1 VAPDREPDPSAS
13 REDDA
18 VEILTFDFIPGY
30 AKPRARRGLRFR
42 APKWA
47 DRDTRRRWPPPT
59 ARQLALGLVLAV
71 VTGAGVG
78 LWAKPDLVGRG
89 DERPAT
95 GPEMATVSR
104 PRLAMAV
111 RQPSLPAL
119 APPNVTDAP
128 RRQAA
133 PDRKAIAGAPPPR
146 TAPAAA
152 RQTAQ
157 PQTTRITPDRP
168 AAAASPGAA
177 PRSSEVIQSAALPA
191 PQAAYDNGEAEGPS
205 FDCRYARSRAEDMVC
220 ADPGL
225 ARADRVLERSYARAV
240 AFGVPRRMLRDEQ
253 DDWLAIRES
262 AARYSRSAVADVYR
276 QRIRELNA
284 MADGRVE

>member
-30 AKPRARRGLRFR
+30 ARPRARRGLHFR

-47 DRDTRRRWPPPT
+47 DRDSRRRWPPPT

-71 VTGAGVG
+71 VAGAGVG
-78 LWAKPDLVGRG
+78 LWAKPDLVGRR
-89 DERPAT
+89 DVRPPT
-95 GPEMATVSR
+95 GPERAVVSR

-119 APPNVTDAP
+119 APLNVTEAP
-128 RRQAA
+128 RTEAA
-133 PDRKAIAGAPPPR
+133 PAPKAIAGTPSPR
-146 TAPAAA
+146 TAPTTA
-152 RQTAQ
+152 RRSAQ
-157 PQTTRITPDRP
+157 PQTTTITPDRP
-168 AAAASPGAA
+168 AAAPSPGAA
-177 PRSSEVIQSAALPA
+177 PRSREVIQSAAMPA
-191 PQAAYDNGEAEGPS
+191 PEAAYDNAEEGPS
-205 FDCRYARSRAEDMVC
+205 FDCRHARSRAEDMVC
-220 ADPGL
+220 ADAGL
-225 ARADRVLERSYARAV
+225 AQADRALERSYARAV

-262 AARYSRSAVADVYR
+262 AARYSRRAVADVYR
-276 QRIRELNA
+276 QRIEELNA